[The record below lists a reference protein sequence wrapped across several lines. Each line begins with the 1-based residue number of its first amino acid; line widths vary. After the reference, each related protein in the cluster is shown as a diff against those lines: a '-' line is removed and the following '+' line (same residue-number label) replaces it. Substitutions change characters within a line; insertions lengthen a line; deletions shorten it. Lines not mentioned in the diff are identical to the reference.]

1 MVQKLRYLF
10 VPFVIALFGLLFIHS
25 FIHWFFDIRLQW
37 FGLPAVFYEFAMPL
51 IGTAIIVLFWLRP
64 KLILLDFRSKGAEK
78 RNLYAIVMGLGILL
92 PLVLGQKYLSA
103 AAGQL
108 TALSDIRTFSKQAP
122 TKYYTIDHFY
132 LDKNRLGGFINV
144 YPSGKNNEIFNIDL
158 YIVESIRENKED
170 TISTYSPAWLGA
182 KYQKTISN
190 SLTDFQKK
198 DSVQAFMKS
207 SEAQFKKKDLYQ
219 STYFERN
226 RNEHDNVF
234 FLKAINYNPLYD
246 SGGTILFPSD
256 AAFGQRT
263 GNLIWWFLGSMTLGL
278 LLVLLLISLPA
289 VHEPGL
295 DRIKNRLPDPAASR
309 NWEGFIDI
317 FRFTDGYYG
326 TPLLIILNLLFFVL
340 MALAGH
346 GFMEFDSEALLH
358 WGALNT
364 EDVDNGEYFRLLMSV
379 FLHGGF
385 LHLLGNMVSLYI
397 VGLFIEPLIGMVRFL
412 VIYAVC
418 GICGSMM
425 SLWWHYNTFT
435 VGASGAI
442 FGLYG
447 LFLAMLLFK
456 MYPPDFAKTFLITT
470 VAFIGYNLVMGL
482 GGGVDNAAHIGGLL
496 AGFLSGFIIYFLLK
510 KEREVD
516 EMWNDTEP
524 EKQNENG
531 FGL

>member
-10 VPFVIALFGLLFIHS
+10 APFLIALFGLLLICS
-25 FIHWFFDIRLQW
+25 FVHWFFDIWLQW

-51 IGTAIIVLFWLRP
+51 VGTAVMILFWLRP
-64 KLILLDFRSKGAEK
+64 KLILFHFRAKGAEK
-78 RNLYAIVMGLGILL
+78 RNLYAMLMGIAILL

-103 AAGQL
+103 ATGQL
-108 TALSDIRTFSKQAP
+108 TALSDIRTFSKQVP
-122 TKYYTIDHFY
+122 TKYYTIEHFY
-132 LDKNRLGGFINV
+132 LDKNRMGGFINV

-170 TISTYSPAWLGA
+170 TTSTYSPAWLGA
-182 KYQKTISN
+182 KYQKTIAN
-190 SLTDFQKK
+190 SLTDLQKR
-198 DSVQAFMKS
+198 DSVQAFMKYG
-207 SEAQFKKKDLYQ
+207 EAQFKKKDLYK

-226 RNEHDNVF
+226 SDENDNVF

-256 AAFGQRT
+256 ADFGQKT
-263 GNLIWWFLGSMTLGL
+263 GNLIWWFLGSITVGL
-278 LLVLLLISLPA
+278 LLVLFLISLPA
-289 VHEPGL
+289 VHKTGL
-295 DRIKNRLPDPAASR
+295 DVVKNKLSDPAASR
-309 NWEGFIDI
+309 NWQGFIDI

-340 MALAGH
+340 MVLAGH
-346 GFMEFDSEALLH
+346 GFMEFDSEGLLK

-364 EDVDNGEYFRLLMSV
+364 ENVDKGEYFRLLMSV

-447 LFLAMLLFK
+447 LFLAMLLLK
-456 MYPPDFAKTFLITT
+456 MYPPDFAKTFLLTT
-470 VAFIGYNLVMGL
+470 VAFIGYNLVTGL

-496 AGFLSGFIIYFLLK
+496 AGFLSGFIIYYILK
-510 KEREVD
+510 KEREAD
-516 EMWNDTEP
+516 EMWNDPEP
-524 EKQNENG
+524 ENQDENG